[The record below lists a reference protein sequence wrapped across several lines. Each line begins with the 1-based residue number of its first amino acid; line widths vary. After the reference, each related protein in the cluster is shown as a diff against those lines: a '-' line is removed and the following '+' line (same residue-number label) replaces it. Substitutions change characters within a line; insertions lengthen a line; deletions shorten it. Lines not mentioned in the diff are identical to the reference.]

1 MGGGR
6 SHSLHGV
13 GKRVNACTEVY
24 RDVSEPRELADAAVL
39 KFGFNKVVG
48 GEIVGD
54 TKGIETVGTD
64 ISIKV
69 RGVRKPGESLRLGGC
84 EAGGSTAFIGYSQIV
99 RIRPFINIEIAQKS
113 RASKT

>member
-1 MGGGR
+1 
-6 SHSLHGV
+6 LHGV

-69 RGVRKPGESLRLGGC
+69 RGVRKPGESLGLRGC
-84 EAGGSTAFIGYSQIV
+84 KASGSTAFNGCSQIV
-99 RIRPFINIEIAQKS
+99 RIRTSSKIGIAQKT
-113 RASKT
+113 RASTT